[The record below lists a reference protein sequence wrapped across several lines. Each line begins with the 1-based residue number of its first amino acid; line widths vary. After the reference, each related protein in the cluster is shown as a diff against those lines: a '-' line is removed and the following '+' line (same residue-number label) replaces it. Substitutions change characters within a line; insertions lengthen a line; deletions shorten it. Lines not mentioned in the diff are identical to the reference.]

1 MEALKKKIQSA
12 QELFTLVRTM
22 KALAAVNIRQYETAL
37 SALRY
42 YFATVETGLQA
53 VLPMRPRGTKK
64 DIQAKQTLGYIVFGS
79 DQGMCGSF
87 NEQIIETA
95 RDSIEEAQNHG
106 DLVTVIT
113 VGERMAYAFGDELYQ
128 AFPLPAQVK
137 GITTSVQEILAAVDT
152 WQQEKKT
159 AKIRILYNQ
168 PRRSTGFQTI
178 LTQFLPI
185 DEDWFN
191 QVAHKKW
198 PSKQIPLT
206 TMETTILLSRFISQY
221 LFASLHRIFAESLAA
236 ENAGRLAAM
245 QAAEKNIEELLGELT
260 GQYNK
265 ERQSQITEELLDII
279 AGFDTIKKNKIITA

>member
-37 SALRY
+37 TSLRD

-53 VLPMRPRGTKK
+53 VLPMRPRVSKK
-64 DIQAKQTLGYIVFGS
+64 NMRREQTLGYIIFGS

-87 NEQIIETA
+87 NEQVIETA
-95 RDSIEEAQNHG
+95 RGAIKDAQRDGNI
-106 DLVTVIT
+106 VTVMT
-113 VGERMAYAFGDELYQ
+113 VGERMAYAFEDELYQ
-128 AFPLPAQVK
+128 AFSLPVQVR
-137 GITTSVQEILAAVDT
+137 GITTSVQEILAAMDR
-152 WQQEKKT
+152 WQQEQNP
-159 AKIRILYNQ
+159 AKIHLIYNQ
-168 PRRSTGFQTI
+168 PRHSTGFQTV
-178 LTQFLPI
+178 LTQLLPI
-185 DEDWFN
+185 DETWFN
-191 QVAHKKW
+191 QVAHQKW
-198 PSKQIPLT
+198 PSKQIPLM
-206 TMETTILLSRFISQY
+206 TMDNAVLLSRFIAQY

-279 AGFDTIKKNKIITA
+279 AGFDTIKKNKD

>member
-37 SALRY
+37 TSLRS

-53 VLPMRPRGTKK
+53 VLPMRPRVSKK
-64 DIQAKQTLGYIVFGS
+64 NIQDKQTLGYIVFGS

-87 NEQIIETA
+87 NEQVIETA
-95 RDSIEEAQNHG
+95 RNNIEKIQNNG
-106 DLVTVIT
+106 NIVTVMT
-113 VGERMAYAFGDELYQ
+113 VGERMAYAFEDELYQ
-128 AFPLPAQVK
+128 AFSLPAQVR
-137 GITTSVQEILAAVDT
+137 GITTSVQEILTTMDR
-152 WQQEKKT
+152 WQEEKKPT
-159 AKIRILYNQ
+159 KIRIFYNK
-168 PRRSTGFQTI
+168 PRHSTGFKTV
-178 LTQFLPI
+178 LTQLLPI
-185 DEDWFN
+185 DEAWFN
-191 QVAHKKW
+191 QVAHQKW
-198 PSKQIPLT
+198 PSRQIPLM
-206 TMETTILLSRFISQY
+206 TMENAILLSRFIAQY

-279 AGFDTIKKNKIITA
+279 AGFDTIKKNKG